1 MSNVISKKYYLELDT
16 KTFTPYI
23 NPNFICKRNDSILFY
38 ITVKA
43 DGEILD
49 LTGCKISLV
58 SARCDGSLIEH
69 TIKDYKLEDGVLIFS
84 PKKSFLD
91 VPSTLLNELVISDED
106 ESITTQSFKF
116 SVCDLLEGDYV
127 NGDEIQD
134 DIDTLEE
141 LRRMLDEYNQALID
155 INAEIENINADIV
168 NINTELENIHVEI
181 DEIHD
186 RLESVTDGYATIAF
200 VNEEIEKTRE
210 EINNAI
216 EEGVT
221 SLDEKITTNTENI
234 ATNAIDI
241 KLIQDE
247 YAALKSEFDLFKDSA
262 IIIDDDAG
270 IHTDIEVQL

>member
-141 LRRMLDEYNQALID
+141 LRRMLDEYNQALVN
-155 INAEIENINADIV
+155 INTEIENINV
-168 NINTELENIHVEI
+168 EL

-186 RLESVTDGYATIAF
+186 RLESVTDGYATKAF
-200 VNEEIEKTRE
+200 VNEAIGETRE
-210 EINNAI
+210 DINNAI

-247 YAALKSEFDLFKDSA
+247 YAALKSEFDLFRDSA